1 MAEPLDHR
9 DFELHVGKL
18 FHFPASQVPLR
29 LVQIER
35 HDAFS
40 ERMPFTLTFHG
51 PVGDLLPEGF
61 YPAEAEGG
69 AVLEF
74 YVIPVHTPSGDRQDY
89 QAVFN

>member
-1 MAEPLDHR
+1 
-9 DFELHVGKL
+9 
-18 FHFPASQVPLR
+18 
-29 LVQIER
+29 
-35 HDAFS
+35 
-40 ERMPFTLTFHG
+40 MPFTLTFHG
-51 PVGDLLPEGF
+51 PVGDLLPEEF

>member
-1 MAEPLDHR
+1 LRGFSGFDSLVFAER
-9 DFELHVGKL
+9 
-18 FHFPASQVPLR
+18 
-29 LVQIER
+29 ER
-35 HDAFS
+35 HDAFAEPGA